1 MSCVLSCSTDSGAR
15 KPCTVATLV
24 ATGAGA
30 AAGAGGGAGATAA
43 VDSGRPAVVSD
54 VAGALSG
61 RTQGPLSPP
70 RTAQR
75 VVPLLGDL
83 PPPLPACCVAAPANG
98 SPRSGGRRAGSS
110 SSVETCPRRSA
121 CALPGG

>member
-30 AAGAGGGAGATAA
+30 AAGDRAGGGAAGPGAGAGGGAAGATAA

-61 RTQGPLSPP
+61 RTQAPLSPP
-70 RTAQR
+70 STAQR
-75 VVPLLGDL
+75 IGPLLGGL
-83 PPPLPACCVAAPANG
+83 PPPIRPF
-98 SPRSGGRRAGSS
+98 
-110 SSVETCPRRSA
+110 
-121 CALPGG
+121 